1 MNNIDLLKQKYKK
14 DWDYFK
20 NIDNGEKLFLEF
32 VKAKEKILKVKQKTK
47 AIQEKE
53 RKREARALIILAK
66 LLIELEPDLIKKV
79 LIENN
84 DKFIQKEG
92 RKEIDY
98 SKYIYKLINDT
109 WYIKSNSAIK
119 NNALSLNYATKL
131 KLFKFCE

>member
-109 WYIKSNSAIK
+109 
-119 NNALSLNYATKL
+119 
-131 KLFKFCE
+131 

>member
-20 NIDNGEKLFLEF
+20 DIDNGEKLFLEF
-32 VKAKEKILKVKQKTK
+32 VKAKEKILKVKEKTK

-66 LLIELEPDLIKKV
+66 LLIELYPDR
-79 LIENN
+79 IEKIINQHK

-92 RKEIDY
+92 KKEIDY
-98 SKYIYKLINDT
+98 SKYIWKLI
-109 WYIKSNSAIK
+109 KNSK
-119 NNALSLNYATKL
+119 DNSSTS
-131 KLFKFCE
+131 